1 MNDTTLAQVIV
12 IAALTGA
19 AVVIILVLKH
29 AGAFS

>member
-1 MNDTTLAQVIV
+1 MNETTFGQLLV
-12 IAALTGA
+12 IAAITGA

>member
-1 MNDTTLAQVIV
+1 MNENTLAQILV
-12 IAALTGA
+12 IAALCGA